1 METRKR
7 LYLYYKFSAS
17 KCFSTIF
24 DDSYNLIYMHY
35 YMPFAQVYMY
45 VEKMQI
51 NENRTIQEDYDLQ
64 LIWLY
69 FILGTL
75 CLNAPNQL
83 IRVQNERNM

>member
-1 METRKR
+1 
-7 LYLYYKFSAS
+7 
-17 KCFSTIF
+17 
-24 DDSYNLIYMHY
+24 
-35 YMPFAQVYMY
+35 MPFAQVYMY